1 MEDNIISLNTDKLI
15 EELKCPIC
23 LEIFEEPILEF
34 PNQHI
39 LCEKCLLKSNKNI
52 NENYKLYCP
61 ICRTEIESII
71 KPRFIINLLNLV
83 EMKCLSK
90 YKEKECDWKG
100 NAILYYNHIKKCEI
114 NKKNKLDELVIIC
127 NNMREI
133 LGKEITP
140 HLKNEHNEIFNGY
153 VKEWDWLEN
162 VNKDWKWWWWASNE
176 WWHNIPCIKCNE
188 LWHKYDNE
196 VQVYENKR
204 INILND
210 LQLDDN

>member
-1 MEDNIISLNTDKLI
+1 MEENIISFNGDKFI

-23 LEIFEEPILEF
+23 LEIFDEPILEF

-39 LCEKCLLKSNKNI
+39 LCKKCLFKSNKLN
-52 NENYKLYCP
+52 NENNLYCQ
-61 ICRTEIESII
+61 ICRNQIQSYII
-71 KPRFIINLLNLV
+71 PRFIINLLNLV

-188 LWHKYDNE
+188 LWHKYDKE